1 MEMLDIVNEHDQVI
15 GQKNRSE
22 VYREH
27 LKNFRVINAFLVNS
41 KNEIW
46 IPRRSDTKK
55 LFPLCLDTSVG
66 GHVSAGES
74 YEEAFKRELQEE
86 LNIDSSEIVYTMIA
100 QLNPYTD
107 NLSAFMHVYL
117 INTEKSPDYNTD
129 DFISAA
135 WYSIAELEK
144 IIEQGEKTKGDLPR
158 LVTILKEIL

>member
-1 MEMLDIVNEHDQVI
+1 
-15 GQKNRSE
+15 
-22 VYREH
+22 
-27 LKNFRVINAFLVNS
+27 
-41 KNEIW
+41 
-46 IPRRSDTKK
+46 
-55 LFPLCLDTSVG
+55 
-66 GHVSAGES
+66 
-74 YEEAFKRELQEE
+74 
-86 LNIDSSEIVYTMIA
+86 MIA